1 MGYIKGLK
9 LTGATCNYQHAKGA
23 LSLLPKL
30 AGFRGCCKTW
40 HLPLCLEKWRPCDH
54 RAPRQ
59 EVMAPDGRGRSM
71 PSPQRTTP
79 WPFAS
84 GATSSAFTAR
94 ATTRT
99 RRFLHLA
106 VAEHHAWKKQS
117 TLSGPSPTGLVV
129 GTVVALEDFLP

>member
-1 MGYIKGLK
+1 MQLATTNMQRVHCPCCPNSLGF
-9 LTGATCNYQHAKGA
+9 GAAVRPGQM
-23 LSLLPKL
+23 
-30 AGFRGCCKTW
+30 
-40 HLPLCLEKWRPCDH
+40 PLCLEKWRPCDH

-59 EVMAPDGRGRSM
+59 EVMVPDGRDRNI

-106 VAEHHAWKKQS
+106 VAEHHPWKKQS
-117 TLSGPSPTGLVV
+117 TVLGPHPPGTGCWNGGCARRFSAARYV
-129 GTVVALEDFLP
+129 